1 MLRGVTVISRLHCP
15 SSIKAYADLGRSRD
29 PRFNYIVQEA
39 AAAFGTPIALVS
51 LLDEHRQWFKA
62 KIGLAID
69 ETPLTIAFCT
79 YTILGDDVF
88 EVADASRD
96 ERFARNPLVTGP
108 PYIRFYAGAPLL
120 TSAGPRIGT
129 LCVIDNHTR
138 SALSQ
143 EQKGYLAMLA
153 TKVVDLIEYGA

>member
-1 MLRGVTVISRLHCP
+1 
-15 SSIKAYADLGRSRD
+15 
-29 PRFNYIVQEA
+29 
-39 AAAFGTPIALVS
+39 VS

-79 YTILGDDVF
+79 YTILGDGVF

-129 LCVIDNHTR
+129 LCVMDNHTR